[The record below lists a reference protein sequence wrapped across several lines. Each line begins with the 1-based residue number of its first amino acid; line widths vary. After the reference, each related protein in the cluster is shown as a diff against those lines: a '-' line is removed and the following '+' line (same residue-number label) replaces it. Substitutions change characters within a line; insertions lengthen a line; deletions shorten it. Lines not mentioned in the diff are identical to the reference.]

1 MDNLGSGKHGSCNSF
16 AILDACR
23 RMDDT
28 GGTLV
33 NEFWITSERKIYI
46 MIRKANKIW
55 TKDPTT
61 WKILP
66 DFVFILSSD
75 K

>member
-23 RMDDT
+23 RIDDT

-46 MIRKANKIW
+46 MIRKANKI
-55 TKDPTT
+55 
-61 WKILP
+61 
-66 DFVFILSSD
+66 
-75 K
+75 